1 MLFQCVENRGNVY
14 TQGYSI
20 WRSDN
25 KLEKWIWIV
34 MTSGELCLSI
44 DYIDT
49 ESIFKLEFLGPKM
62 LGLLYQR
69 RKHSKMHGSWSSFL
83 WHGSSSVVLSY

>member
-1 MLFQCVENRGNVY
+1 
-14 TQGYSI
+14 
-20 WRSDN
+20 
-25 KLEKWIWIV
+25 

-83 WHGSSSVVLSY
+83 WHGSS